1 MTPAPP
7 PDGLVTADEVAD
19 VVVVCVTYNSRGV
32 IEALL
37 DALPPALVGVRR
49 CRVVIV
55 DNDSGDDTLDLVRAV
70 APWADVVTT
79 GWNAGYAGGINV
91 ALRRFPAMHSVL
103 VLNPDTVPAPS
114 AVARLVHALDSDHR
128 VGAAAPRIV
137 GVDDRLHHSLRHEPT
152 LLRALG
158 EAVLGGRR
166 AARYAPL
173 GETIGDAAR
182 YRDGVSADWAT
193 GAALLIARRAMDVA
207 GEWDER
213 FFLYSEE
220 TDYCLRLRDAG
231 FRLHLV
237 ADAVVVHRG
246 GDQSTSP
253 TLGALAAV
261 NRTRLFRKRHG
272 RARSAL
278 FWAAVLVN
286 ETSRALAGR
295 RVHWAA
301 VRALLA
307 VGPDQTGAE
316 PTPSILAHAGQP
328 VI

>member
-1 MTPAPP
+1 MTIA
-7 PDGLVTADEVAD
+7 
-19 VVVVCVTYNSRGV
+19 
-32 IEALL
+32 
-37 DALPPALVGVRR
+37 
-49 CRVVIV
+49 
-55 DNDSGDDTLDLVRAV
+55 DNDSSDGHPELSVSL
-70 APWADVVTT
+70 APWGTCHHRAECWICRWHQRRAPPHSGDAQRPGPQPRHGPGAECRSPDSCTPR
-79 GWNAGYAGGINV
+79 
-91 ALRRFPAMHSVL
+91 LRP
-103 VLNPDTVPAPS
+103 P
-114 AVARLVHALDSDHR
+114 

-173 GETIGDAAR
+173 GETISDAAR

-253 TLGALAAV
+253 KLGALAA
-261 NRTRLFRKRHG
+261 
-272 RARSAL
+272 
-278 FWAAVLVN
+278 
-286 ETSRALAGR
+286 
-295 RVHWAA
+295 
-301 VRALLA
+301 
-307 VGPDQTGAE
+307 
-316 PTPSILAHAGQP
+316 
-328 VI
+328 